1 MALIDVAD
9 KNQIKIIQNRIK
21 KDCIEFNSLSVGNK
35 VKASNQLY
43 MENRI
48 LKELRNAA
56 VETIEKMDEE
66 IEVSLELL
74 PIKSRARY
82 GKEYNAL
89 LRWRQ
94 VVRSASLASTSSSV
108 PLFSVG
114 TRYLEKKIRNIWSFN
129 SCKKLYI

>member
-48 LKELRNAA
+48 LKELGNAA
-56 VETIEKMDEE
+56 VETIENMDEE
-66 IEVSLELL
+66 IEYKDNKINVLEQEL
-74 PIKSRARY
+74 
-82 GKEYNAL
+82 KEVNSYDEEKINAL
-89 LRWRQ
+89 LNENPVIRYNNKERAK
-94 VVRSASLASTSSSV
+94 RRLANTLSLV
-108 PLFSVG
+108 N
-114 TRYLEKKIRNIWSFN
+114 K
-129 SCKKLYI
+129 

>member
-9 KNQIKIIQNRIK
+9 KNRIKIIQNRIK

-48 LKELRNAA
+48 LKELGNAA

-66 IEVSLELL
+66 IEYKDNKINVLEQEK
-74 PIKSRARY
+74 I
-82 GKEYNAL
+82 NAL
-89 LRWRQ
+89 LNENPVIRYNNKERAK
-94 VVRSASLASTSSSV
+94 RRLANTLSLV
-108 PLFSVG
+108 N
-114 TRYLEKKIRNIWSFN
+114 K
-129 SCKKLYI
+129 

>member
-35 VKASNQLY
+35 VKASNQRY

-48 LKELRNAA
+48 LKELGNAA

-66 IEVSLELL
+66 IEYKDNKINVLEQEL
-74 PIKSRARY
+74 
-82 GKEYNAL
+82 KEVNIYDEEKINAL
-89 LRWRQ
+89 LNKNPVIRYNNKERAK
-94 VVRSASLASTSSSV
+94 RRLANTKS
-108 PLFSVG
+108 
-114 TRYLEKKIRNIWSFN
+114 I
-129 SCKKLYI
+129 C

>member
-21 KDCIEFNSLSVGNK
+21 KDCIEFNNLSVGNK

-48 LKELRNAA
+48 LKELGNAA

-66 IEVSLELL
+66 IEYKDNKINVLEQEL
-74 PIKSRARY
+74 
-82 GKEYNAL
+82 KEVN
-89 LRWRQ
+89 
-94 VVRSASLASTSSSV
+94 
-108 PLFSVG
+108 
-114 TRYLEKKIRNIWSFN
+114 K
-129 SCKKLYI
+129 

>member
-43 MENRI
+43 KENRI
-48 LKELRNAA
+48 LKELGNAA

-66 IEVSLELL
+66 IEYKDNKINVLEQEL
-74 PIKSRARY
+74 
-82 GKEYNAL
+82 KEVNIYDEEKINAL
-89 LRWRQ
+89 LNKNPVIRYNNKERAK
-94 VVRSASLASTSSSV
+94 RRLANTLSLV
-108 PLFSVG
+108 N
-114 TRYLEKKIRNIWSFN
+114 K
-129 SCKKLYI
+129 

>member
-48 LKELRNAA
+48 LKELGNAA
-56 VETIEKMDEE
+56 VETIEKTDEE
-66 IEVSLELL
+66 IEYKDNKINVLEQEL
-74 PIKSRARY
+74 
-82 GKEYNAL
+82 KEVNIYDEEKINAL
-89 LRWRQ
+89 LNKNPVIRYNNKERAK
-94 VVRSASLASTSSSV
+94 RRLANTLSLV
-108 PLFSVG
+108 N
-114 TRYLEKKIRNIWSFN
+114 K
-129 SCKKLYI
+129 

>member
-1 MALIDVAD
+1 ML
-9 KNQIKIIQNRIK
+9 QIKIIQNRIK

-48 LKELRNAA
+48 LKELGNAA

-66 IEVSLELL
+66 IEVSLQLL

-82 GKEYNAL
+82 GKEYNVL

-108 PLFSVG
+108 P

>member
-48 LKELRNAA
+48 LKELVNAA
-56 VETIEKMDEE
+56 VETIENMDEE
-66 IEVSLELL
+66 IEYKDNKINVLEQEL
-74 PIKSRARY
+74 
-82 GKEYNAL
+82 KEVNSYDEEKINAL
-89 LRWRQ
+89 LNENPVIRYNNKERAK
-94 VVRSASLASTSSSV
+94 RRLANTLSLV
-108 PLFSVG
+108 N
-114 TRYLEKKIRNIWSFN
+114 K
-129 SCKKLYI
+129 

>member
-48 LKELRNAA
+48 LKELGNAA

-66 IEVSLELL
+66 IEYKDNKINVLEEEL
-74 PIKSRARY
+74 
-82 GKEYNAL
+82 KEVNIYDEEKINAL
-89 LRWRQ
+89 LNKNPVIRYNNKERAK
-94 VVRSASLASTSSSV
+94 RRLANTLSLV
-108 PLFSVG
+108 N
-114 TRYLEKKIRNIWSFN
+114 K
-129 SCKKLYI
+129 

>member
-43 MENRI
+43 MKNRI
-48 LKELRNAA
+48 LKELGNAA

-66 IEVSLELL
+66 IEYKDNKINVLEQEL
-74 PIKSRARY
+74 
-82 GKEYNAL
+82 KEVNIYDEKKINAL
-89 LRWRQ
+89 LNKNPVIRYNNKERAK
-94 VVRSASLASTSSSV
+94 RRLANTLSLV
-108 PLFSVG
+108 N
-114 TRYLEKKIRNIWSFN
+114 K
-129 SCKKLYI
+129 

>member
-1 MALIDVAD
+1 MSGIDVAD

-48 LKELRNAA
+48 LKELGNAA

-66 IEVSLELL
+66 IEYKDNKINVLEQEL
-74 PIKSRARY
+74 
-82 GKEYNAL
+82 KEVNSYDEEKINAL
-89 LRWRQ
+89 LNKNPVIRYNNKERAKRRLANTLS
-94 VVRSASLASTSSSV
+94 VVN
-108 PLFSVG
+108 
-114 TRYLEKKIRNIWSFN
+114 K
-129 SCKKLYI
+129 

>member
-35 VKASNQLY
+35 VKASNQVY

-48 LKELRNAA
+48 LKELGNAA

-66 IEVSLELL
+66 IEYKDNKINVLEQEL
-74 PIKSRARY
+74 
-82 GKEYNAL
+82 KEVNIYDEEKINAL
-89 LRWRQ
+89 LNKNPVIRYNNKERAK
-94 VVRSASLASTSSSV
+94 RRLANTLSLV
-108 PLFSVG
+108 D
-114 TRYLEKKIRNIWSFN
+114 K
-129 SCKKLYI
+129 

>member
-48 LKELRNAA
+48 LKELGNAA
-56 VETIEKMDEE
+56 VETIKKMDEE
-66 IEVSLELL
+66 IEYKDNKINVLEQEL
-74 PIKSRARY
+74 
-82 GKEYNAL
+82 KEVNSYDEEKINAL
-89 LRWRQ
+89 LNKNPVIRYNNKERAK
-94 VVRSASLASTSSSV
+94 RRLANTLSLV
-108 PLFSVG
+108 N
-114 TRYLEKKIRNIWSFN
+114 K
-129 SCKKLYI
+129 

>member
-9 KNQIKIIQNRIK
+9 KNQIKIVQNRIK

-48 LKELRNAA
+48 LKELGNAA

-74 PIKSRARY
+74 PIKSRPRY

>member
-35 VKASNQLY
+35 VKASNQRY

-48 LKELRNAA
+48 LKELGNAA

-66 IEVSLELL
+66 IEYKDNKINVLEQEL
-74 PIKSRARY
+74 
-82 GKEYNAL
+82 KEVNIYDEEKINAL
-89 LRWRQ
+89 LNKNPVIRYNNKERAK
-94 VVRSASLASTSSSV
+94 RRLANTLSLV
-108 PLFSVG
+108 N
-114 TRYLEKKIRNIWSFN
+114 K
-129 SCKKLYI
+129 

>member
-48 LKELRNAA
+48 LKELGNAA

-66 IEVSLELL
+66 IEYKDNK
-74 PIKSRARY
+74 I
-82 GKEYNAL
+82 
-89 LRWRQ
+89 
-94 VVRSASLASTSSSV
+94 
-108 PLFSVG
+108 G
-114 TRYLEKKIRNIWSFN
+114 TRIKRGKYL
-129 SCKKLYI
+129 

>member
-48 LKELRNAA
+48 LKELGNAA
-56 VETIEKMDEE
+56 VETMEKMDEE
-66 IEVSLELL
+66 IEYKDNKINVLEQEL
-74 PIKSRARY
+74 
-82 GKEYNAL
+82 KEVNSYDEEKINAL
-89 LRWRQ
+89 LNKNPVIRYNNKERAK
-94 VVRSASLASTSSSV
+94 RRLANTLSLV
-108 PLFSVG
+108 N
-114 TRYLEKKIRNIWSFN
+114 K
-129 SCKKLYI
+129 

>member
-48 LKELRNAA
+48 LKELGNAA

-66 IEVSLELL
+66 IEYKDNKINVLEQEL
-74 PIKSRARY
+74 
-82 GKEYNAL
+82 KEVNIYDEEKINAL
-89 LRWRQ
+89 LNKNPVIRYNNKERAK
-94 VVRSASLASTSSSV
+94 RRLANTLSLV
-108 PLFSVG
+108 D
-114 TRYLEKKIRNIWSFN
+114 K
-129 SCKKLYI
+129 

>member
-48 LKELRNAA
+48 LKELGNAA

-66 IEVSLELL
+66 IEYKDNKINVLEQEL
-74 PIKSRARY
+74 
-82 GKEYNAL
+82 KEVNSYDEEKINAL
-89 LRWRQ
+89 LNKNPVIRYNNKERAK
-94 VVRSASLASTSSSV
+94 RRLANTLSLV
-108 PLFSVG
+108 N
-114 TRYLEKKIRNIWSFN
+114 K
-129 SCKKLYI
+129 

>member
-1 MALIDVAD
+1 MEVEDSVVNLP
-9 KNQIKIIQNRIK
+9 NTEIK
-21 KDCIEFNSLSVGNK
+21 E
-35 VKASNQLY
+35 
-43 MENRI
+43 
-48 LKELRNAA
+48 AA
-56 VETIEKMDEE
+56 NL
-66 IEVSLELL
+66 VSLELL

-108 PLFSVG
+108 P
-114 TRYLEKKIRNIWSFN
+114 TRYLGKKIRNIWSFN